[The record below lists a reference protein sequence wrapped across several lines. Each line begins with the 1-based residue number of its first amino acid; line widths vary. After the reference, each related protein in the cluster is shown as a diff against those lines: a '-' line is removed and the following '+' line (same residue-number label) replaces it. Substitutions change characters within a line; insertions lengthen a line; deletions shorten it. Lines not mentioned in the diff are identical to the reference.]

1 MNHRCAAFLGSLLLV
16 SASLGSSGCEKG
28 PPASKLSV
36 ADQTYIVRARII
48 ELPDRA
54 TRTALQVHHE
64 VIPSFVGKTGEVT
77 GMKEM
82 IMEFPTVGLQAMPPD
97 LAVNDAV
104 EMTFEVRWKSDPRT
118 LVTLIRQLP
127 AETVLNLKAV
137 SGPS

>member
-1 MNHRCAAFLGSLLLV
+1 
-16 SASLGSSGCEKG
+16 
-28 PPASKLSV
+28 
-36 ADQTYIVRARII
+36 
-48 ELPDRA
+48 
-54 TRTALQVHHE
+54 
-64 VIPSFVGKTGEVT
+64 
-77 GMKEM
+77 
-82 IMEFPTVGLQAMPPD
+82 MEFPTVGLQAMPPD